1 MSTRILMTTVAAIAL
16 ALPALAQDQT
26 KPLETGQ
33 EPTQQLE
40 PANKALQ
47 QQTGQSAE
55 TTAPAQRRESPPAT
69 AEESPVTAPEAG
81 PTTAPPEPA
90 VADDEQPAPPAEMKF
105 LEMQAATQFLA
116 DEEVIGKDV
125 VNVKDEKVGTIADL
139 VMDQDQ
145 KLVGAVLSVGGF
157 LGIGE
162 KWVAIPVD
170 QIDFP
175 EEDQP
180 ARLLIAV
187 TEEQL
192 KNAPDFQTRD
202 QVEAQAAVD
211 QAQQQAMDQQ
221 QQIPSPAT
229 TTKQ

>member
-1 MSTRILMTTVAAIAL
+1 MSNRILMTTVAAIAL

-47 QQTGQSAE
+47 QQTGESAE
-55 TTAPAQRRESPPAT
+55 TTAPAQRMESPPAT
-69 AEESPVTAPEAG
+69 AEESPVPEAG

-90 VADDEQPAPPAEMKF
+90 VADDEQPAPHAEMKF

-175 EEDQP
+175 AE
-180 ARLLIAV
+180 
-187 TEEQL
+187 
-192 KNAPDFQTRD
+192 N
-202 QVEAQAAVD
+202 
-211 QAQQQAMDQQ
+211 
-221 QQIPSPAT
+221 
-229 TTKQ
+229 

>member
-33 EPTQQLE
+33 EPTQQVE
-40 PANKALQ
+40 PAN
-47 QQTGQSAE
+47 
-55 TTAPAQRRESPPAT
+55 RRRSNRPGRARRRPRLRNGWSRRRRLPRSP
-69 AEESPVTAPEAG
+69 PVTAPEAG

-175 EEDQP
+175 AEDQP